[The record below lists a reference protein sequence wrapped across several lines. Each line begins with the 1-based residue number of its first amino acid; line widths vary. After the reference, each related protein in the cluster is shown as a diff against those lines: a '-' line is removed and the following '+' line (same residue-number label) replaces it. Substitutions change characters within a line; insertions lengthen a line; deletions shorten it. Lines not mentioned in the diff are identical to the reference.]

1 MEINMHLKRGK
12 GKIDKLPILKTS
24 GMVEE
29 YERKRRKQVAGMR
42 SILDYGIG
50 VAIIAFGLFL
60 FCRSFFEL
68 EFNETFP
75 PNSLDKIFGGLCVLY
90 GGWRVY
96 RGYKKNYF
104 K

>member
-1 MEINMHLKRGK
+1 MEINMQIIRLKEK
-12 GKIDKLPILKTS
+12 FNKLPILKTS

-50 VAIIAFGLFL
+50 IAIIVFGLFL
-60 FCRSFFEL
+60 FTRNMFEL
-68 EFNETFP
+68 EFNQTFP
-75 PNSLDKIFGGLCVLY
+75 PNSLDKLFGGLCVLY
-90 GGWRVY
+90 GSWRVY